1 MPPEMDGLLKDRS
14 DFSSWKPRFYLFL
27 RPIKK
32 YAHTMIILKYGG
44 MGLRIIPILLGLAA
58 CTSMPYIPENLSP
71 AELIQKGQE
80 ASDRN
85 RYKQSLQYYEAILER
100 YPSYIDEVCAAEYE
114 IAFIHYK
121 QKQYELAKS
130 EFHALLSRYE
140 TPDAELLP
148 LQFKKL
154 TEIVL
159 AKIAAKER

>member
-1 MPPEMDGLLKDRS
+1 MITLFSKKQGLVVS
-14 DFSSWKPRFYLFL
+14 
-27 RPIKK
+27 
-32 YAHTMIILKYGG
+32 IIAI
-44 MGLRIIPILLGLAA
+44 MLGIAA
-58 CTSMPYIPENLSP
+58 CASTISIPDHLSP

-85 RYKQSLQYYEAILER
+85 KYKQSLQYYEAIIER

-121 QKQYELAKS
+121 QKQYEQAKS
-130 EFHALLSRYE
+130 EFYALLSRYD

-159 AKIAAKER
+159 TKIEAKER

>member
-1 MPPEMDGLLKDRS
+1 MDGFLKDKP
-14 DFSSWKPRFYLFL
+14 DFSWRKPQFYLFL
-27 RPIKK
+27 RFIKK
-32 YAHTMIILKYGG
+32 YAHTMITLKYGG
-44 MGLRIIPILLGLAA
+44 MGLRIIPIMLGIAA
-58 CTSMPYIPENLSP
+58 CTSMLYIPENLSP

-85 RYKQSLQYYEAILER
+85 KYKQSLQYYEAIIER
-100 YPSYIDEVCAAEYE
+100 YPSYIDEICAAEYE

-121 QKQYELAKS
+121 QKKYELAKS
-130 EFHALLSRYE
+130 EFQALLSRYD

-159 AKIAAKER
+159 AKIAAKEH

>member
-1 MPPEMDGLLKDRS
+1 MEGFSKDRS
-14 DFSSWKPRFYLFL
+14 GFSEWSRFYLFS

-32 YAHTMIILKYGG
+32 YAHTMITLKYGD
-44 MGLRIIPILLGLAA
+44 MGLRIIPILLGIAA
-58 CTSMPYIPENLSP
+58 CTSTISIPEHVSP

-85 RYKQSLQYYEAILER
+85 KYKQSLQYYEAIIER

-130 EFHALLSRYE
+130 EFQALLSRYE

-154 TEIVL
+154 AEIVL
-159 AKIAAKER
+159 AKITARER